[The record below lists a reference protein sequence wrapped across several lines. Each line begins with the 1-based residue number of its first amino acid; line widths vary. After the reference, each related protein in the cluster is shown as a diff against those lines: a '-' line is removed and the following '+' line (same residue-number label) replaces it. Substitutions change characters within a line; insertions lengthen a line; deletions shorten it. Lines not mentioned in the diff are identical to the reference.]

1 MGRLALVG
9 AALMKGGQIAALI
22 FAVFLLL
29 PGSCFLWVGI
39 HGKFRKLPRRGLL
52 AAHRRG
58 RHLVASCAAVLDR
71 LQPPLAP
78 LNL

>member
-39 HGKFRKLPRRGLL
+39 HGKFRDSPGADFSLLTVAVVILSL
-52 AAHRRG
+52 AALLFWIAFSRR
-58 RHLVASCAAVLDR
+58 
-71 LQPPLAP
+71 
-78 LNL
+78 